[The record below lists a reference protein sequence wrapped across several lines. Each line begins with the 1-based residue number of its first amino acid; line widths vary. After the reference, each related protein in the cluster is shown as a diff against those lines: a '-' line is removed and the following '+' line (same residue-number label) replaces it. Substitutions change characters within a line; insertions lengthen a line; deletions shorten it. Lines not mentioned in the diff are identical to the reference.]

1 MNKVIHDFGNGIRYL
16 EIDEPFNT
24 KYPTWII
31 AYCPDDNCFFVT
43 NERHFFWESEEEFD
57 SEEEAID
64 YVKNNVEYFLEVSN
78 GIQGQIRPGITII
91 NRIWLENTGKF
102 YGDV

>member
-24 KYPTWII
+24 KYPTWIV
-31 AYCPDDNCFFVT
+31 AYCPDEDSFFVT

-64 YVKNNVEYFLEVSN
+64 YVENHVGYFVELSKE
-78 GIQGQIRPGITII
+78 IQGRMRSDRTIM
-91 NRIWLENTGKF
+91 NRIWLENTRKF
-102 YGDV
+102 YVQ

>member
-1 MNKVIHDFGNGIRYL
+1 MDKVIYDFGNGIRYL

-24 KYPTWII
+24 KYPTWIV
-31 AYCPDDNCFFVT
+31 AYCPDEDSFFVT

-64 YVKNNVEYFLEVSN
+64 YVENHVGYFVELSKE
-78 GIQGQIRPGITII
+78 IQGRMRSDRTIM
-91 NRIWLENTGKF
+91 NRIWLENTRKF
-102 YGDV
+102 YF

>member
-1 MNKVIHDFGNGIRYL
+1 MNKVIYSFGNGIRYL

-31 AYCPDDNCFFVT
+31 AYCPDINSFFVT

-57 SEEEAID
+57 SEEAGINYFENHIQRFLTVANLRD
-64 YVKNNVEYFLEVSN
+64 YTERV
-78 GIQGQIRPGITII
+78 
-91 NRIWLENTGKF
+91 WLENTQKW
-102 YGDV
+102 YI

>member
-1 MNKVIHDFGNGIRYL
+1 MDKVIYDFGNGIRYL

-24 KYPTWII
+24 KYPTWIV
-31 AYCPDDNCFFVT
+31 AYCPDEDSFFVT

-64 YVKNNVEYFLEVSN
+64 YVENHVGYFVELSKE
-78 GIQGQIRPGITII
+78 IQGRMRSDRTIM
-91 NRIWLENTGKF
+91 NRIWLENTRKF
-102 YGDV
+102 YVQ